1 MEEVLSFLKENPVF
15 YIATVEKNQP
25 RVRPFGAVALFE
37 GKLYFC
43 TNNKKKVFAQ
53 ISENPRVEICGMN
66 KSGVWMRVA
75 AKAVRDDRTEAREA
89 VLKENPSLNRMYK
102 VDDGIFEVLYL
113 KDAEATFYSYTEEP
127 KTVTF

>member
-1 MEEVLSFLKENPVF
+1 MEEVLNFLKENPVF

-25 RVRPFGAVALFE
+25 RVRPFGAIALFE

-53 ISENPRVEICGMN
+53 ISENPRIEICGMN
-66 KSGVWMRVA
+66 KNGVWMRVE

-89 VLKENPSLNRMYK
+89 VLKDNPSLNRMYK
-102 VDDGIFEVLYL
+102 VDDGIFEVLYF
-113 KDAEATFYSYTEEP
+113 KDAVATFYSYTGEP
-127 KTVTF
+127 KTVKF